1 MGAYLLSLVESFA
14 VTVGQVHG
22 PGHHAWAGF
31 ELLQGRLHVS
41 AAGALCEDGGIG
53 GMRGVAGPR
62 WTPPRG
68 AERGAGVWGIKCLRG
83 KSPPFVPIRCYQRS
97 FLSLTSH
104 VPWVYKVRKRC
115 VLTRCRS
122 ALPRLCVPHQ
132 PP

>member
-53 GMRGVAGPR
+53 GMRGLAGPR

-68 AERGAGVWGIKCLRG
+68 AECGAGAWEDKVSAGEVTTFCSYSLLPKIF
-83 KSPPFVPIRCYQRS
+83 PF
-97 FLSLTSH
+97 SH
-104 VPWVYKVRKRC
+104 QSR
-115 VLTRCRS
+115 
-122 ALPRLCVPHQ
+122 ALGV
-132 PP
+132 